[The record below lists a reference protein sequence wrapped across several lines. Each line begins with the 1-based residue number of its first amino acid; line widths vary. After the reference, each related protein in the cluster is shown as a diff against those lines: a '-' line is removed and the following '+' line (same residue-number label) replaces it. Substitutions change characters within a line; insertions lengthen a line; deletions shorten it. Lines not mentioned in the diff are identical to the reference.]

1 MKSEAKALAAAGF
14 GSTCA
19 RLDVSP
25 WFLVQPVDVVHWRRH
40 DKRKSV
46 AESHDIKQTYH
57 MLLMTE
63 ESKKIISSHQET
75 TQSPHPAV
83 TKEASEK
90 KAKSCQDFNARESD
104 VTTTLTE

>member
-25 WFLVQPVDVVHWRRH
+25 WFSHVDVVHWRRH

-46 AESHDIKQTYH
+46 AESHHIEQTYH

-90 KAKSCQDFNARESD
+90 KAKSCQDFNAREFD
-104 VTTTLTE
+104 VTTKLTE

>member
-1 MKSEAKALAAAGF
+1 
-14 GSTCA
+14 
-19 RLDVSP
+19 
-25 WFLVQPVDVVHWRRH
+25 
-40 DKRKSV
+40 
-46 AESHDIKQTYH
+46 

-90 KAKSCQDFNARESD
+90 KAKSCQDFNAREFD